1 MTMSEPTQVTLDKN
15 KILAQLT
22 SLSDMAKNGGWNLE
36 YDSEVDQ
43 LFFGEETMPESSFLF
58 RVNDEIN
65 LFLSPDS
72 TVNGM
77 FVEYFKVNYLEHN
90 KDLQPVLKVL
100 ERDEADTSNAKV
112 ADIEKI
118 ALENE
123 LFLDA
128 LNSLFSRETLIT
140 AI

>member
-1 MTMSEPTQVTLDKN
+1 MSEPTQVTLDKN